1 MFSKWISPSLNVAL
15 SLTSCMILSKLL
27 ALSITFLICKRQQ
40 RGLLTELNV
49 ITYVEAT
56 DMYYMFQNGSFLSY
70 LGMCSIWAKPK
81 LHIIIQN
88 ST

>member
-1 MFSKWISPSLNVAL
+1 MDQPVFNVAL

-27 ALSITFLICKRQQ
+27 ALSITSLTCKHQQ
-40 RGLLTELNV
+40 PGLLTELSE

-70 LGMCSIWAKPK
+70 LGMCSI
-81 LHIIIQN
+81 
-88 ST
+88 